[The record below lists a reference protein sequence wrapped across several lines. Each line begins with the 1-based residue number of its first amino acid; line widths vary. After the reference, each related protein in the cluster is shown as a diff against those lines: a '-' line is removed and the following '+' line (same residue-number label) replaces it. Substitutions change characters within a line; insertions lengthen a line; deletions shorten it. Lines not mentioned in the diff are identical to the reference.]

1 MKKYLTEDEIRKI
14 FTNPD
19 SLKKA
24 IKLWKTAER
33 GGEVFVRKMINERK
47 KSLRRGKNGN
57 SCKR

>member
-24 IKLWKTAER
+24 IKLWKTAEKR
-33 GGEVFVRKMINERK
+33 EEVFIRKIINERK
-47 KSLRRGKNGN
+47 KLLKRKESKNG
-57 SCKR
+57 